1 MITRWLFWTVPE
13 QYIMRYLVTLLLI
26 MFVVPTFFFGM
37 QFTRLG
43 FVVNLIWYDIIFY
56 GWVKVKEQLE
66 KDLDQ

>member
-43 FVVNLIWYDIIFY
+43 IIINLLWYDLIFY
-56 GWVKVKEQLE
+56 GWFRAKQMIGDDE
-66 KDLDQ
+66 

>member
-1 MITRWLFWTVPE
+1 MITRWLFWAVPE